1 MLCGARHGGCAA
13 QHLTTTGHHV
23 DDMTDTFLRLTPL
36 EVALSAPVGAGA
48 EVVRPRPLGSARAA
62 LERAVLPAVRSG
74 RCHVLFSGGRDSSLV
89 LAVATAVARRE
100 SLPLP
105 VPVTAVY
112 PGLPESD
119 ESGWQELVL
128 RHLGLGRGIVVEVRD
143 ERGLLGEVSVASL
156 ERRGLVWPAAV
167 QSQPVL
173 LGDLPEGAHV
183 LTGEGGDGVVA
194 GSRGTPLHLL
204 ASSRRRPS
212 RDLVRAAIE
221 AIEPSWLAVRRLR
234 RGGSLDGAAPWLT
247 PRALDVLVRETV
259 AARGPLRWDAA
270 KRALLERRSTVL
282 ALHNTAAGAAE
293 RGLTLVH
300 PLGDAGFVAALA
312 ADGGA
317 RGFRGRTDTFRRL
330 ASDLLPDAVLAR
342 TTKARFNT
350 SRWGDRERD
359 FALSWDGSGVDPSLV
374 DAGRLRREWLGTPLP
389 AARFL
394 VHVAWLA
401 SAPRATRAGA

>member
-1 MLCGARHGGCAA
+1 MDD
-13 QHLTTTGHHV
+13 TT
-23 DDMTDTFLRLTPL
+23 DAFLRLTPL
-36 EVALSAPVGAGA
+36 EVALSAPVGTVADA
-48 EVVRPRPLGSARAA
+48 SRPRAVEPARAA
-62 LERAVLPAVRSG
+62 LERSVLPALRSG

-89 LAVATAVARRE
+89 LAVAAAVARRE

-119 ESGWQELVL
+119 ESDWQERVL
-128 RHLGLGRGIVVEVRD
+128 THLGLDRGVVVEIHD
-143 ERGLLGEVSVASL
+143 ERRFLGDVSLASL
-156 ERRGLVWPAAV
+156 ARRGLVWPAAV

-173 LGDLPEGAHV
+173 LAGLPDGAHV

-194 GSRGTPLHLL
+194 PVRGTPVHLL

-212 RDLVRAAIE
+212 HALVHAVLGAL
-221 AIEPSWLAVRRLR
+221 EPSVLALRRLR
-234 RGGSLDGAAPWLT
+234 RGGELRDAAPWLT
-247 PRALDVLVRETV
+247 ARALDVLARETV

-282 ALHNTAAGAAE
+282 ALHNTVAGAAE
-293 RGLTLVH
+293 LGVTLGH
-300 PLGDAGFVAALA
+300 PLADPAFVAALA
-312 ADGGA
+312 TDGGA
-317 RGFRGRTDTFRRL
+317 RGYRGRTDTFRRL
-330 ASDLLPDAVLAR
+330 ASDLLPDEVLAR
-342 TTKARFNT
+342 TSKARFNT

-359 FALSWDGSGVDPSLV
+359 FALSWDGSGVDPDLV
-374 DAGRLRREWLGTPLP
+374 DTDLLRREWLGTPLP

-401 SAPRATRAGA
+401 SSPRRTEARA